1 MISIF
6 GYIAAVSGVV
16 LVLSFFVSRVQEFEK
31 YAKLI
36 MIIALFVFGL
46 SIVAYT
52 VVNAIE
58 KGQQQAIEQQKLI
71 MPQK

>member
-58 KGQQQAIEQQKLI
+58 KGQQQAIEQQQLI

>member
-58 KGQQQAIEQQKLI
+58 KGQQQATEQQKLI